1 MIFMGNL
8 DVQKYFEGL
17 IDAVI
22 KYLPDFVMALIVLLI
37 GLWLIKRISRILK
50 LSLERAQL
58 SKEITSFL
66 ATLAS
71 ITLKILLIFSVAG
84 MIGINTASFV
94 AVLAAAGLAVG
105 LALQGSL
112 SNFAAG
118 IIILLFKPYKIGDL
132 VEVKERF
139 GKVVD
144 IQIFSTLLQTPGNK
158 ILILPNTEVINGVI
172 VNYSK
177 LGCVRIDIKTNLP
190 YNENFPRF
198 KEKLT
203 KKISG
208 VEGVLHSPPVSVGIE
223 SFESNHVVV
232 SVRPF
237 VKPEQYWDVYFRVTE
252 NIKTFFHENNVK
264 VAYAEGIEFG
274 EVEA

>member
-1 MIFMGNL
+1 MFMEKL
-8 DVQKYFEGL
+8 DLQKHFQGL
-17 IDAVI
+17 IDVVI
-22 KYLPDFVMALIVLLI
+22 KYLPDFAMALVVLLL
-37 GLWLIKRISRILK
+37 GLWFIKRISKILR
-50 LSLERAQL
+50 LSLEKAQL

-66 ATLAS
+66 TTLAT
-71 ITLKILLIFSVAG
+71 ITLKVLLLFSVAG
-84 MIGINTASFV
+84 MVGINTASFV

-118 IIILLFKPYKIGDL
+118 IIVLLFKPYKIGDL
-132 VEVKERF
+132 VEVKEKF

-177 LGCVRIDIKTNLP
+177 LGSVRLDIKTNLP
-190 YNENFPRF
+190 YNENFPDF
-198 KEKLT
+198 KAKLT
-203 KKISG
+203 KKISE
-208 VEGVLHSPPVSVGIE
+208 VEGVLDIPQVSVGIE

-237 VKPEQYWDVYFRVTE
+237 VKPQEYWDVYFRVTE
-252 NIKTFFHENNVK
+252 SIKTFFHENKIK
-264 VAYAEGIEFG
+264 VAYADGIEFG

>member
-1 MIFMGNL
+1 MFMEKL
-8 DVQKYFEGL
+8 DLQKHFQGL
-17 IDAVI
+17 IDVVI
-22 KYLPDFVMALIVLLI
+22 KYLPDFAMALVVLLL
-37 GLWLIKRISRILK
+37 GLWFIKRISKILR
-50 LSLERAQL
+50 LSLEKAQL

-66 ATLAS
+66 TTLAT
-71 ITLKILLIFSVAG
+71 ITLKVLLLFSVAG
-84 MIGINTASFV
+84 MVGINTASFV

-118 IIILLFKPYKIGDL
+118 IIVLLFKPYKIGDL
-132 VEVKERF
+132 VEVKEKF

-177 LGCVRIDIKTNLP
+177 LGSVRLDIKTNLP
-190 YNENFPRF
+190 YNENFPEF
-198 KEKLT
+198 KAKLT
-203 KKISG
+203 KKISD
-208 VEGVLHSPPVSVGIE
+208 VEGVLDTPPVSVGIE

-237 VKPEQYWDVYFRVTE
+237 VKPQEYWDVYFRVTE
-252 NIKTFFHENNVK
+252 SIKTFFHENKIK
-264 VAYAEGIEFG
+264 VAYADGIEFG